1 MGKRLLHFIVY
12 SNLFIAACA
21 LALTIETF
29 YLLHLSSFLYWYLFL
44 IFLCTAFVYSLHYFV
59 KSKKDKTGSRLEWC
73 RKNRQI
79 LPIVILVSF
88 MLIAGTVI
96 YHYPSIFEKNGRFNY
111 FNLAWFIIIPLLA
124 LGYSYPLNPW
134 NKKSL
139 RQIGWLK
146 MASLSF
152 IWSFTTVVLPV
163 LMFPTANTGYAGNN
177 YVVILF
183 IHRFFFIAALSLL
196 FNINDYAED
205 KKDGIKTIAVLIGP
219 LKSLRYGKWV
229 MTVLNV
235 AAAFL
240 LLYYFELLHPI
251 YFAALLLPV
260 VLLFLLFH
268 RFLALKDE
276 ALFVI
281 RYDGLMIVK
290 ALLLIFAVLTG

>member
-1 MGKRLLHFIVY
+1 
-12 SNLFIAACA
+12 
-21 LALTIETF
+21 
-29 YLLHLSSFLYWYLFL
+29 
-44 IFLCTAFVYSLHYFV
+44 
-59 KSKKDKTGSRLEWC
+59 
-73 RKNRQI
+73 
-79 LPIVILVSF
+79 
-88 MLIAGTVI
+88 
-96 YHYPSIFEKNGRFNY
+96 
-111 FNLAWFIIIPLLA
+111 
-124 LGYSYPLNPW
+124 
-134 NKKSL
+134 
-139 RQIGWLK
+139 

-229 MTVLNV
+229 MTILNV

-240 LLYYFELLHPI
+240 LWYYFTVNNAVYI
-251 YFAALLLPV
+251 TALLLPV
-260 VLLFLLFH
+260 ILLFLLFH

-276 ALFVI
+276 AIFVI